1 MKILIFISLYVVFA
15 SASQEL
21 EVPTE
26 NNVAKKDDKTTNLL
40 LTPPVDDVSK
50 PPNVSVETTTAKPLT
65 SSTIIPVTSTSPAST
80 TTKAKGKTI
89 RHRKPSHKR
98 PRYRHKGSKDHMRP
112 KPRLTKGPVD
122 LRHRRPKY
130 HHYTRQHRKPVYRVP
145 KEIKPYNRHKRINR
159 RRDNDY
165 YY

>member
-1 MKILIFISLYVVFA
+1 MKILIFISLFVVFA

-21 EVPTE
+21 EVPIE

-50 PPNVSVETTTAKPLT
+50 PPNVSIEPTTTKPLT
-65 SSTIIPVTSTSPAST
+65 SSTIPVTSTSPAST
-80 TTKAKGKTI
+80 TAKAKGKTI

>member
-1 MKILIFISLYVVFA
+1 MKILFFISLYVVFA

-26 NNVAKKDDKTTNLL
+26 NNVVKKDDKTTNLL
-40 LTPPVDDVSK
+40 LTPAVDDVSK
-50 PPNVSVETTTAKPLT
+50 PLNVSIEPTTAKALT
-65 SSTIIPVTSTSPAST
+65 STTIPVTSTSPAST

-89 RHRKPSHKR
+89 KHRKPSHKR

-159 RRDNDY
+159 RRDSDY
-165 YY
+165 FY